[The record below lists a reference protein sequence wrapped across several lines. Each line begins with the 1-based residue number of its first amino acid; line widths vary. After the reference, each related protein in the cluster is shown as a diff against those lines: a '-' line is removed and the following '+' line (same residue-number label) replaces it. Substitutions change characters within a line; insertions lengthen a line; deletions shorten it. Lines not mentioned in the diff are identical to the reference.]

1 MIGLTIALTVAPS
14 ILLFLFIY
22 THDEHPEPKSLIG
35 KILLGGVISAIPVLI
50 FGAIVKG
57 ILPGPT
63 DPFGKAMYIS
73 FVLASIPEEF
83 FKMAVVMMIAWKS
96 LSFDEPYDG
105 IVYGT
110 ASTLGFAT
118 LENILYVAQGGFYF
132 AVIRAVTA
140 IPLHAF
146 CGVIMGYFIGRAK
159 FSKST
164 NSISL
169 FLFFGLLIPIL
180 LHGFYDFG
188 AFYSEFAK
196 EPIGVVIFLL
206 TLALTI
212 TLGVVLLKS
221 LEKNSIRYLASYHN
235 IPLEPLKAALPK
247 GVHTETVLPRII
259 SFFAQTSPAGSWP
272 DPALFQQRIID
283 NPDIVDNAPI
293 RRTRGFMGFLYVL
306 FSLFIVIAGVI
317 FLFAGFSENFRPSNG
332 KGEFTEVSRIL
343 ISITGLFIILNG
355 ILLFIKGAFRN
366 REINYYRGT
375 GAKIMIVLGFILTVL
390 FGLAT
395 SGNLRDKATSDEL
408 QTALVTGVLSGV
420 FLFLWLIGFLM
431 VKKVPKKDSII
442 KKEYI

>member
-1 MIGLTIALTVAPS
+1 MIALTVALTLAPS

-22 THDEHPEPKSLIG
+22 THDEHPEPKSLIA
-35 KILLGGVISAIPVLI
+35 KILLGGVLSAIPVLI
-50 FGAIVKG
+50 FGGIVKG
-57 ILPGPT
+57 ILPTPT
-63 DPFGKAMYIS
+63 DPFGKAMHIS
-73 FVLASIPEEF
+73 FILASIPEEF

-132 AVIRAVTA
+132 AVVRAVTA

-164 NSISL
+164 NSIAI
-169 FLFFGLLIPIL
+169 FLFIGLLIPIL

-221 LEKNSIRYLASYHN
+221 LEKNSIRYLASFHN
-235 IPLEPLKAALPK
+235 IPLESLKAALPK

-259 SFFAQTSPAGSWP
+259 SFFAQTSPSGSWP

-283 NPDIVDNAPI
+283 NPDIVDNAPV
-293 RRTRGFMGFLYVL
+293 RRTRGFMGFMYVL
-306 FSLFIVIAGVI
+306 FSLFIVITGVI
-317 FLFAGFSENFRPSNG
+317 FLFAGFSETFRPSNG
-332 KGEFTEVSRIL
+332 KGEFTEISRI
-343 ISITGLFIILNG
+343 IVSVTGLFIIMNG

-366 REINYYRGT
+366 REIKYYRGT
-375 GAKIMIVLGFILTVL
+375 GAKILLILGFLLTVL
-390 FGLAT
+390 FSLAT
-395 SGNLRDKATSDEL
+395 SGNLTDNASGKEYQA
-408 QTALVTGVLSGV
+408 AIVTGVLSGV
-420 FLFLWLIGFLM
+420 FLILWLIGFVM
-431 VKKVPKKDSII
+431 VKKVPEKVSRN
-442 KKEYI
+442 KKEFI